1 MSASRLKGK
10 PLLEINNLP
19 IICHVVKKA
28 KETGI
33 GKVIVATE
41 DKEIVVAVEKNDGKA
56 ILTGNHKTGTDRIFE
71 AFQKLKITDVEYVVN
86 LQGDEPMID
95 PNDIINLNNL
105 MIKNN
110 SDIGTLASEVK
121 EDSILNNENIVK
133 VITKEK
139 LENNKFTKAL
149 NFSRKNL
156 SKQNS
161 NIYHHIGIYA
171 YKVSVLEKFINFNQ
185 TKNEIENRLEQLRAL
200 DNNNFTK
207 ALNFSRKDLSKQD
220 SNIYHHIGIYAYKV
234 SVLEKFI
241 NFNQTKNEVKNRL
254 EQLRALDNNITIMV
268 ALAKS
273 SPIGID
279 TKEDYLAI
287 KKIMEYKS

>member
-41 DKEIVVAVEKNDGKA
+41 DKEIVAAVEKNDGKA
-56 ILTGNHKTGTDRIFE
+56 VITGSHNTGTDRIFE
-71 AFQKLKITDVEYVVN
+71 AFQKLKTTDIEYVVN

-95 PNDIINLNNL
+95 PKDIINLNNI

-110 SDIGTLASEVK
+110 LDIGTLASKINEK
-121 EDSILNNENIVK
+121 SALNNENIVK
-133 VITKEK
+133 VITEEK
-139 LENNKFTKAL
+139 LENNNFAKAL

-171 YKVSVLEKFINFNQ
+171 YKVSILEKFINFKQ
-185 TKNEIENRLEQLRAL
+185 TKNEVENRLEQLRAL
-200 DNNNFTK
+200 DNNIEVTV
-207 ALNFSRKDLSKQD
+207 LLS
-220 SNIYHHIGIYAYKV
+220 
-234 SVLEKFI
+234 
-241 NFNQTKNEVKNRL
+241 
-254 EQLRALDNNITIMV
+254 
-268 ALAKS
+268 KS

-279 TKEDYLAI
+279 TKEDYIAI

>member
-1 MSASRLKGK
+1 MSATRLKDK

-33 GKVIVATE
+33 GNVIVATE
-41 DKEIVVAVEKNDGKA
+41 DKEIVTAVEKNDGEA
-56 ILTGNHKTGTDRIFE
+56 VLTGNHKTGTDRIFE
-71 AFQKLKITDVEYVVN
+71 AFKKLKIADIDYVVN

-95 PNDIINLNNL
+95 PKDVVKLNNL
-105 MIKNN
+105 MIKTN
-110 SDIGTLASEVK
+110 SDIGTLASEIK
-121 EDSILNNENIVK
+121 ESSVLSNENIVK
-133 VITKEK
+133 VITKKK
-139 LENNKFTKAL
+139 LENNNFVEAV
-149 NFSRKNL
+149 NFSRQNL
-156 SKQNS
+156 PNQNF

-171 YKVSVLEKFINFNQ
+171 YKVSILEKFVNFNQ

-200 DNNNFTK
+200 DNNIPI
-207 ALNFSRKDLSKQD
+207 L
-220 SNIYHHIGIYAYKV
+220 
-234 SVLEKFI
+234 
-241 NFNQTKNEVKNRL
+241 
-254 EQLRALDNNITIMV
+254 V

-279 TKEDYLAI
+279 TKEDYIAI

>member
-1 MSASRLKGK
+1 MAASRLKGK
-10 PLLEINNLP
+10 PLLEINNVP
-19 IICHVVKKA
+19 IICHVLNKA
-28 KETGI
+28 METGLEA
-33 GKVIVATE
+33 IVATE
-41 DKEIVVAVEKNDGKA
+41 DKEIVTAVEQNGGGKV

-71 AFQKLKITDVEYVVN
+71 AFQKLKTTDIEYVVN

-95 PNDIINLNNL
+95 PKDIINLNNL

-110 SDIGTLASEVK
+110 SDIGTLASEIK
-121 EDSILNNENIVK
+121 ENSVLNNENIVK
-133 VITKEK
+133 VITEEK
-139 LENNKFTKAL
+139 LENNNFTKAL

-171 YKVSVLEKFINFNQ
+171 YKVSVLEKFINFKQ

-200 DNNNFTK
+200 DNN
-207 ALNFSRKDLSKQD
+207 
-220 SNIYHHIGIYAYKV
+220 I
-234 SVLEKFI
+234 
-241 NFNQTKNEVKNRL
+241 EV
-254 EQLRALDNNITIMV
+254 TV

-279 TKEDYLAI
+279 TKEDYIAI
-287 KKIMEYKS
+287 KKIMEYKL